1 MNNTIIKI
9 APISVEITEI
19 KIHLDYSLNSNARI
33 HYALIHSNGIPYN
46 QGVITLTEEEFK
58 AWGTDD
64 DYIEDLILSKLN
76 LQRA

>member
-1 MNNTIIKI
+1 MTNTIIKI
-9 APISVEITEI
+9 SPISVEITDI
-19 KIHLDYSLNSNARI
+19 KIYVDYSLNSNARI

-46 QGVITLTEEEFK
+46 QGTVFLTPEEFS

-64 DYIEDLILSKLN
+64 NYIEDLILSKLN

>member
-1 MNNTIIKI
+1 MSSAIIKI

-19 KIHLDYSLNSNARI
+19 KIYLDYSLNSNARI

-46 QGVITLTEEEFK
+46 QGTITLTEEEFA

-64 DYIEDLILSKLN
+64 NYIEDLVLNKLN